1 MSNADKTLV
10 FLDMLTNTAI
20 HAKGLKSELVKT
32 RRHEELRAT
41 VMLSVFAN
49 ECKLDTILM

>member
-1 MSNADKTLV
+1 
-10 FLDMLTNTAI
+10 MLTNKTI

-41 VMLSVFAN
+41 MMLSVLAD
-49 ECKLDTILM
+49 EHKLDTILM